1 VTANGANRDKLAE
14 IARLYGL
21 VLPPEAVCPGHA
33 SPLDFLESWCLE
45 RPSVSLVTGPRGG
58 GKSFLS
64 AFAIHLDSTARRNHA
79 TKVLGGSLAQS
90 QQIYRALQQFARPP
104 TPAGL
109 YVRNTASVTEYATGS
124 EVSILAASSKSVRGP
139 HVPTLRLDEVDEID
153 DDLRNE
159 AMGMCVSTDSARAS
173 LAMTSTWHRVG
184 GPMARLRDQAFEAG
198 WPQWTF
204 CIFDVLEP
212 CQAERSGPRVDGPE
226 LYQNCPECPI
236 RPYCHA
242 DVRPTRRS
250 GRPEPKA
257 KRSAGHYAIDALI
270 QKARIVSASVF
281 GADYLCAG
289 PRSEGLWFPNTPPQ
303 MVDAQAG
310 EYDPALPVYLAI
322 DSGVFTSCVWFQV
335 ADSGPMIRVFGDYL
349 SEGISA
355 RASAAAIL
363 ETTRSL
369 CNDRRDAIY
378 TDPAGKARTAVGPT
392 VLGEYERSGLKAEPW
407 PLRPVADGLAL
418 VESFVAPAAGGCS
431 IAVHP
436 RCKNLIAAFQH
447 YRRAKRAGQW
457 MDWPEDPQHPHE
469 DLMDALRGGLCARF
483 PDGRRPAP
491 KYATVQSGKVF

>member
-1 VTANGANRDKLAE
+1 LQTGLRTILRIPLRISR
-14 IARLYGL
+14 IA
-21 VLPPEAVCPGHA
+21 GH
-33 SPLDFLESWCLE
+33 DN
-45 RPSVSLVTGPRGG
+45 
-58 GKSFLS
+58 
-64 AFAIHLDSTARRNHA
+64 TARE
-79 TKVLGGSLAQS
+79 
-90 QQIYRALQQFARPP
+90 AR
-104 TPAGL
+104 T
-109 YVRNTASVTEYATGS
+109 
-124 EVSILAASSKSVRGP
+124 
-139 HVPTLRLDEVDEID
+139 DE
-153 DDLRNE
+153 
-159 AMGMCVSTDSARAS
+159 
-173 LAMTSTWHRVG
+173 
-184 GPMARLRDQAFEAG
+184 
-198 WPQWTF
+198 
-204 CIFDVLEP
+204 
-212 CQAERSGPRVDGPE
+212 
-226 LYQNCPECPI
+226 
-236 RPYCHA
+236 
-242 DVRPTRRS
+242 
-250 GRPEPKA
+250 A

-469 DLMDALRGGLCARF
+469 DLLDALRGGLCARF